1 MDENRQSLG
10 GFKISEDVVAAI
22 ASLAASEVEGVAGLH
37 GGLVGDLSQMLGK
50 RSLGKGVK
58 VELGTREAA
67 IDLYLVVK
75 YGISIPAVAQAT
87 QERVK
92 QAVESMT
99 GLTVVEVN
107 VHVRGV
113 SFDDD
118 DAQGKEVRVR

>member
-1 MDENRQSLG
+1 MDEDRQSLG

-22 ASLAASEVEGVAGLH
+22 ASLAASEVDGVAGLH

-58 VELGTREAA
+58 VELGTREVA

-75 YGISIPAVAQAT
+75 YGISIPAVAQET

-113 SFDDD
+113 SFDDED
-118 DAQGKEVRVR
+118 HGKEVRVR